1 MKLPIF
7 LMTGVAIVLS
17 GCAGSPKVDP
27 PELSFRIPSEIGKE
41 ATEAAPVNEWL
52 TTFNDQA
59 LQAYIEKVLEHNN
72 SILIAF
78 NNLKI
83 AEQQAVING
92 AEQLPKISASFSPG
106 RYRSNSKNSNGS
118 VTSSTYNNHNLG
130 LNFSWELD
138 VWGKVRNT
146 ARAAK
151 ADFEQQ
157 EELFEDA
164 RLSLVGNAAKKYYSA
179 VKAYKLY
186 FLSKT
191 TFDSYS
197 HTAEIIQS
205 QYENGTSDALDLRL
219 ALANKESAQ
228 ASLQSA
234 KIAYEAALRSCEVL
248 AGDYPEANFENRS
261 SFPSLIDAIPS
272 AVSSEVLARRYDIRA
287 AERAFAASQQR
298 AVRARKDM
306 LPSLSLTGSAGTSSD
321 ELEDLL
327 KSDFFVWN
335 LVGNLSQ
342 PIFYGGQLKA
352 QSEIA
357 KLNEDTAALTYAQT
371 VLDAFTEVE
380 QTLNSEEYLKIQETA
395 ALKAA
400 EQNKASEELAW
411 EQYASGIS
419 NIITVLETQRRNLS
433 AQTTAIE
440 AQYSRIENRLNLYLA
455 LGGSY

>member
-1 MKLPIF
+1 MKLPTF
-7 LMTGVAIVLS
+7 LMAGTAILLS
-17 GCAGSPKVDP
+17 GCAGSPKVKP
-27 PELSFRIPSEIGKE
+27 PELSFEIPSDIGKN
-41 ATEAAPVNEWL
+41 ATGAVSANEWL
-52 TTFNDQA
+52 ATFQDKA
-59 LQAYIEKVLEHNN
+59 LEAYVEKVLEHNN

-83 AEQQAVING
+83 AEQQAIING
-92 AEQLPKISASFSPG
+92 AEQLPQISASFSPG
-106 RYRSNSKNSNGS
+106 RYRSNSENANGS
-118 VTSSTYNNHNLG
+118 VTSTTYNNHSLG
-130 LNFSWELD
+130 LSVSWELD
-138 VWGKVRNT
+138 VWGKVRNSV
-146 ARAAK
+146 RAAK
-151 ADFEQQ
+151 ADFEEQ

-164 RLSLVGNAAKKYYSA
+164 RLSLVANAAKTYYSA
-179 VKAYKLY
+179 IRAYQLY
-186 FLSKT
+186 ALAQT
-191 TFDSYS
+191 TFESYS
-197 HTAEIIQS
+197 RTANIIQS
-205 QYENGTSDALDLRL
+205 QYESGTSDALDLRL
-219 ALANKESAQ
+219 ALANRESAQ
-228 ASLQSA
+228 VSLQSA
-234 KIAYEAALRSCEVL
+234 KIAYESALRSCEVL
-248 AGDYPEANFENRS
+248 AGDYPDAAFQNANT
-261 SFPSLIDAIPS
+261 FPALIEKIPS
-272 AVSSEVLARRYDIRA
+272 AVSSEVLARRYDIKA

-321 ELEDLL
+321 ELENLL

-342 PIFYGGQLKA
+342 PIFRGGQLKA

-380 QTLNSEEYLKIQETA
+380 QTLNSEGYLRIQETA

-400 EQNKASEELAW
+400 EQNMASEELAW
-411 EQYASGIS
+411 DQYASGIS
-419 NIITVLETQRRNLS
+419 DIITVLETQRRNLS